1 MPRNPNGFLAQR
13 KAEHGKNNEEF
24 QWNSLALFKKQGIQM
39 TERHLNWILLRKI
52 KKADESLGGPI
63 NNVS

>member
-13 KAEHGKNNEEF
+13 KAEPGK
-24 QWNSLALFKKQGIQM
+24 KIQM

-52 KKADESLGGPI
+52 KKADESLPRGVFI
-63 NNVS
+63 